1 MFLMAS
7 RMVLAGAVIAAG
19 FWMKG
24 AGLAGVMNLVAVS
37 EAPCGTTGVDLA
49 ECSDEREM
57 LGQGGLGNRCNWWS
71 QSKGKQLHMS
81 ACNGSGWQG
90 TGQRCS

>member
-1 MFLMAS
+1 MFLMAL
-7 RMVLAGAVIAAG
+7 RMALAGVVIVAG

-24 AGLAGVMNLVAVS
+24 TGLVGVVSLVAAS

-57 LGQGGLGNRCNWWS
+57 LGQGGGRGAEAGEIGC
-71 QSKGKQLHMS
+71 GK
-81 ACNGSGWQG
+81 
-90 TGQRCS
+90 